1 MLGHVSHAK
10 KLGCSGE
17 AMRGCAGRLA
27 LRHQELQSFEVDREF
42 IDVVKDVRGRGK
54 GNCNPQL

>member
-1 MLGHVSHAK
+1 
-10 KLGCSGE
+10 
-17 AMRGCAGRLA
+17 MRGCAGRLA

-54 GNCNPQL
+54 GNCNSQL